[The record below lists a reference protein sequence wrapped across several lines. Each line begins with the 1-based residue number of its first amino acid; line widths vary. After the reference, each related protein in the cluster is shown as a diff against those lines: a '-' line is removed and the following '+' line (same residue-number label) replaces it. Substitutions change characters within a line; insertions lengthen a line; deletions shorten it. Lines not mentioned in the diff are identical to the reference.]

1 MLFSKKKFLKNGLS
15 LIISIFFS
23 LIIVELFLRLLGVQP
38 WRYENITDNIS
49 MFKYDEHLGWI
60 SKKGAYHLE
69 LENNYGI
76 KFNVTIEGD
85 GSRFSGNKDEKK
97 ENIFFIGGSFTQ
109 GHGVNDD
116 ETFSFIT
123 QQKYKNFNVYNFGQ
137 SGYGGFQS
145 LLLLKK
151 NINKINLTKL
161 IIYGYIEHHE
171 YRNVAR
177 KDWLETLSKNTNN
190 KNLEIMLP
198 YATLDKKNN
207 LIYNKPTSYSKF
219 LLKEK
224 FAFINLIEN
233 VYMKQS
239 DRKRKR
245 IQTKV
250 NEKIFIELNN
260 LAKENKSNLL
270 IMGLHFSNQNTEKK
284 YNKFFS
290 ENNINYLNCNL
301 EENSEFFFSN
311 NFHPNKSGHKIYS
324 QCLLNYIEK
333 NKLLF

>member
-1 MLFSKKKFLKNGLS
+1 MFFSKKKFLKNGLS

-23 LIIVELFLRLLGVQP
+23 LIIVELFLRLLGFQP
-38 WRYENITDNIS
+38 WIYENTTDNIS

-151 NINKINLTKL
+151 
-161 IIYGYIEHHE
+161 
-171 YRNVAR
+171 
-177 KDWLETLSKNTNN
+177 KN
-190 KNLEIMLP
+190 
-198 YATLDKKNN
+198 
-207 LIYNKPTSYSKF
+207 
-219 LLKEK
+219 
-224 FAFINLIEN
+224 
-233 VYMKQS
+233 
-239 DRKRKR
+239 
-245 IQTKV
+245 
-250 NEKIFIELNN
+250 
-260 LAKENKSNLL
+260 
-270 IMGLHFSNQNTEKK
+270 
-284 YNKFFS
+284 
-290 ENNINYLNCNL
+290 
-301 EENSEFFFSN
+301 
-311 NFHPNKSGHKIYS
+311 
-324 QCLLNYIEK
+324 
-333 NKLLF
+333 